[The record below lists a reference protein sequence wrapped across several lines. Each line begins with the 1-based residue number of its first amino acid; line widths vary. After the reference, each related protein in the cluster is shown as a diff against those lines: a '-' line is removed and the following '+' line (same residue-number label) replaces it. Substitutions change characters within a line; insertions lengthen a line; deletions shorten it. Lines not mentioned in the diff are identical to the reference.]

1 MSILEVKALGIEDK
15 LKEPVR
21 RLSGGQLR
29 RVATARALAQRPQ
42 LLLADEF
49 LSELDHQNVE
59 IVIEAVQQLLE
70 DGTSII
76 MVEHHEE
83 NVRLFATRI
92 WVILNN
98 QLHDYSLE
106 EWEQYMGEEWEQYM
120 GEEE

>member
-1 MSILEVKALGIEDK
+1 MFEERRNRVEEAVKALGIEDK

-59 IVIEAVQQLLE
+59 VVIEAVQQLLK

-76 MVEHHEE
+76 MVEHHIE
-83 NVRLFATRI
+83 NVQLFATRI
-92 WVILNN
+92 WIIKDN
-98 QLHDYSLE
+98 QLHDYSLK
-106 EWEQYMGEEWEQYM
+106 EWEQSL
-120 GEEE
+120 EEEE